1 MPKFE
6 KSSLKELRAYLY
18 DSAVHDAT
26 IEKIDCNYGADC
38 MEISL
43 WNPFFKRRIDLTF
56 RNIELVFARKGK
68 EFGSRDTVIS
78 LTAEEDTSY
87 LQTYLSTCSEY
98 PEGALY
104 LLFQMLSG
112 DELHIV
118 AKEVTMIKE

>member
-1 MPKFE
+1 MEPI
-6 KSSLKELRAYLY
+6 LY
-18 DSAVHDAT
+18 IPH
-26 IEKIDCNYGADC
+26 
-38 MEISL
+38 
-43 WNPFFKRRIDLTF
+43 
-56 RNIELVFARKGK
+56 RKK
-68 EFGSRDTVIS
+68 LMQ
-78 LTAEEDTSY
+78 LTAEEDASY